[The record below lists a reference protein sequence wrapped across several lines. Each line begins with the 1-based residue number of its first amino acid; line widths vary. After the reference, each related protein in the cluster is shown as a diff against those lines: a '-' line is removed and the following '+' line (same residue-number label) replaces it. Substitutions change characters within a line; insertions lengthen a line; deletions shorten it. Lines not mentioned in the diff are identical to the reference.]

1 MRVVGYVRRSKGDTE
16 ALGLARQRRQ
26 LREEADRRD
35 WKLELRE
42 EIESAVR
49 GRDRPV
55 LREVIASLKRGD
67 TLVVTRLDRLSR
79 SVVDAGKL
87 LELARRRGFNVV
99 ALDFGIDLGTPNGE
113 LVANVLTSVAQW
125 ETRIMGQRIKE
136 ALAEK
141 RERGDPAQVSD
152 SARRRI
158 LRASRRRSDAGRH
171 RGRADARGVQA
182 ASRAGTHRTLLAPL
196 ARLSRAQRRVA
207 CARGS
212 RALASVRDGVR
223 LRRDSGSGCA

>member
-1 MRVVGYVRRSKGDTE
+1 MRVVGYVRRSKGDTD

-26 LREEADRRD
+26 LREEADRRG
-35 WKLELRE
+35 WKLDLRE

-49 GRDRPV
+49 GRERPV
-55 LREVIASLKRGD
+55 LREVIVSLKRGD

-99 ALDFGIDLGTPNGE
+99 ALDFGIDLSTPNGE

-141 RERGDPAQVSD
+141 RERGDPAQVSE

-158 LRASRRRSDAGRH
+158 LELRAAGLTQEGIAAELTRAGFNPPQA
-171 RGRADARGVQA
+171 RGRTTRRWHRSLVCRVLSA
-182 ASRAGTHRTLLAPL
+182 A
-196 ARLSRAQRRVA
+196 
-207 CARGS
+207 
-212 RALASVRDGVR
+212 
-223 LRRDSGSGCA
+223 